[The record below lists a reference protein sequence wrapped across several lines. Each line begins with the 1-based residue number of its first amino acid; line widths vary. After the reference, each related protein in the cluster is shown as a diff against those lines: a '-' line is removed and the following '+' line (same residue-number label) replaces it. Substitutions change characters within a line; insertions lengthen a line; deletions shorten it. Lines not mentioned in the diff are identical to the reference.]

1 MILFYGGYKKHLRK
15 LSTMQNKA
23 MRAITL
29 AKYNES
35 ATPIY
40 KNLKILPLEEIY
52 KIQLSKL
59 MFMHTRHEL
68 PTPLMELFT
77 VNNAIHSH
85 DTRQK
90 MDPHV
95 RKSNLQSTSRS
106 LLHRAPATWQ
116 EIPYNIKQCR
126 TTNHFIH
133 KLRKYLG
140 Y

>member
-1 MILFYGGYKKHLRK
+1 
-15 LSTMQNKA
+15 
-23 MRAITL
+23 
-29 AKYNES
+29 
-35 ATPIY
+35 
-40 KNLKILPLEEIY
+40 
-52 KIQLSKL
+52 